1 MASYSSPMKHVVMLA
16 LASGWIAGNLYLWSM
31 KQPQPTLFLESLG
44 MAAVAYPS
52 FYWYVTMR

>member
-1 MASYSSPMKHVVMLA
+1 MKHVVMLA